1 MFGQVGVTKIH
12 FEGGREM
19 KKLAGA
25 VICIVFAFGAGN
37 VFAQPLKKHTFEIGP
52 EISYR
57 VYKEPGVMKEE
68 GWMYGLVG
76 SYAYHNKLM
85 LKVEGRGNFGKVD
98 YSNSGNINNIN
109 DYVLEGRG
117 FVGFDFLIAQVHS
130 ITPYIGVGYR
140 YLNDDS
146 SGRIST
152 TGALGYERES
162 NYLYSPIGLE
172 INVQL
177 GDKFYVKESME
188 FDYLW
193 RGWQKSHLSDA
204 IPGLN
209 HITNIQHDGY
219 GVRGSI
225 TFLIVTD
232 KIDFELGPFV
242 TYWNIKKSDDETI
255 TYYGTPYGFGWEP
268 KNNTTEIGFK
278 ITARF

>member
-1 MFGQVGVTKIH
+1 
-12 FEGGREM
+12 M

-25 VICIVFAFGAGN
+25 VICIVFAVGAGN
-37 VFAQPLKKHTFEIGP
+37 GFAQPLKRHTFEIGP

-117 FVGFDFLIAQVHS
+117 LVGFDFLIAQVHS

-177 GDKFYVKESME
+177 GDRFYVKESME

-204 IPGLN
+204 LPGFN
-209 HITNIQHDGY
+209 DPTNTQKKGY
-219 GVRGSI
+219 GVRGYI
-225 TFLIVTD
+225 GFLIVTK

-242 TYWNIKKSDDETI
+242 TYWNIKKSDDEAI
-255 TYYGTPYGFGWEP
+255 TYYGTPVDIGWEP